1 MFLSPQLKVKQ
12 HKPRQMFGSAINQC
26 RDLLPADS
34 ECRQATKE
42 SSSLVVGDPLSLWSK
57 VCVRQVSEIPQNMIY
72 KMKIKL

>member
-1 MFLSPQLKVKQ
+1 MKEHELS
-12 HKPRQMFGSAINQC
+12 QMFGEATSQC
-26 RDLLPADS
+26 RDRLPADS
-34 ECRQATKE
+34 EYRAATKE